1 MIIPKKNNI
10 EKYVLKYF
18 MQKRFILCGNT
29 IKISLKSIGIYDYHY
44 ILYRN
49 YMKINMIKLLFST
62 RYLIFLYKTQF
73 KTMVPG
79 DYPF

>member
-1 MIIPKKNNI
+1 MIIPKKINI

-18 MQKRFILCGNT
+18 MQKRFILGGNT

-49 YMKINMIKLLFST
+49 YMKKIW
-62 RYLIFLYKTQF
+62 
-73 KTMVPG
+73 
-79 DYPF
+79 